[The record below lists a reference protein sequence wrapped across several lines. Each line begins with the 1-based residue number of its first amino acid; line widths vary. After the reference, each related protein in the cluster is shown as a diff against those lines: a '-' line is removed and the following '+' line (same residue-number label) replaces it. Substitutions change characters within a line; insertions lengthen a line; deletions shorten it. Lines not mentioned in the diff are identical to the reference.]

1 MTTALFV
8 FGYPTSIV
16 VLTRW
21 LPVVRERRIRWFVVH
36 EVAVAAIV
44 AGWVIKRDSMSA
56 VINGSWLVIAAAW
69 YAAAG
74 LRRRATLGS

>member
-8 FGYPTSIV
+8 FGYPTSIAV
-16 VLTRW
+16 IVRW
-21 LPVVRERRIRWFVVH
+21 LPVVRQRRIWWFVVH

-44 AGWVIKRDSMSA
+44 AGWIIKRDSMSA
-56 VINGSWLVIAAAW
+56 LINGSWLVIAAAW

>member
-1 MTTALFV
+1 VTTALFA

-16 VLTRW
+16 VIARW
-21 LPVVRERRIRWFVVH
+21 LPVVRQRRTAWFAVH

-44 AGWVIKRDSMSA
+44 AGWAIKRDPMA
-56 VINGSWLVIAAAW
+56 VAINGSWLVIAAAW

-74 LRRRATLGS
+74 RRAAAR